1 MRVRDEEDERASRR
15 MPRAVAALWGVLALL
30 TAAWAVHEAVD
41 FGGAATDDFFHG
53 WVNAVVLW
61 GAALICLGGAFSERR
76 GRTAWIIVA
85 AGLASWALA
94 DTIWSIR
101 FEQADEIP
109 VTSISDAFW
118 LAWYPL
124 IVVALALLVR
134 DRVPRFELH
143 RWIDGIVVMLILAT
157 PWVALFLEPVS
168 DRSAATAVSEGI
180 EFVYVICD
188 AIIVGAVVGVYALMG
203 WRPGRMWVLLGLGL
217 TVLAVG
223 DAVYSVQILD
233 HAYHLGGEFDVT
245 WAAGTLLIAFAAWE
259 PHPGRL
265 EARPV
270 TGWRAIALPVAAQL
284 FAIGIQ
290 IYAFFDELARS
301 ERVLTVLVLII
312 AVVQIIIARP
322 RADDGEAGATPR
334 P

>member
-1 MRVRDEEDERASRR
+1 
-15 MPRAVAALWGVLALL
+15 
-30 TAAWAVHEAVD
+30 
-41 FGGAATDDFFHG
+41 
-53 WVNAVVLW
+53 
-61 GAALICLGGAFSERR
+61 
-76 GRTAWIIVA
+76 
-85 AGLASWALA
+85 
-94 DTIWSIR
+94 
-101 FEQADEIP
+101 
-109 VTSISDAFW
+109 
-118 LAWYPL
+118 
-124 IVVALALLVR
+124 
-134 DRVPRFELH
+134 
-143 RWIDGIVVMLILAT
+143 
-157 PWVALFLEPVS
+157 
-168 DRSAATAVSEGI
+168 
-180 EFVYVICD
+180 
-188 AIIVGAVVGVYALMG
+188 
-203 WRPGRMWVLLGLGL
+203 MWVLLGVGL

-265 EARPV
+265 EVRPV

-312 AVVQIIIARP
+312 AVVQIVIARP
-322 RADDGEAGATPR
+322 RAEDGEAGATPR